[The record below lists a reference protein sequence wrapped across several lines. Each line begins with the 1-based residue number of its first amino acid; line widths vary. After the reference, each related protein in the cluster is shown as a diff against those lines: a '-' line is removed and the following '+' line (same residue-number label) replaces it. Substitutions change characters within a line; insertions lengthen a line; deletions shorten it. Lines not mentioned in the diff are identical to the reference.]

1 MKPVLNPYFMQ
12 GDEKSSKRT
21 AGGLTAASDFT
32 NLAPRSS
39 PVTLQNADL
48 AQ

>member
-1 MKPVLNPYFMQ
+1 MKPVQ
-12 GDEKSSKRT
+12 IHKIAQSDEKTSKRT
-21 AGGLTAASDFT
+21 VRGLTAASDFT